1 VSVEP
6 ILLGFAVIVFLGY
19 GAETVTGFGSTL
31 ICVTLGAHL
40 LPIHEVLTLA
50 VPLSLL
56 QAGYI
61 AVRHASGIRWRLFWL
76 QIIPL
81 MGAGTAVG
89 MVIRDDLGGVWVRA
103 VFAVLVLLLATR
115 ELWLLRRARTTLRTA
130 SRPLPA
136 AASVSAM
143 VGAGVIHGIYATGG
157 PMLVYAVG
165 RSGLDKHQFRST
177 LAAVWLAL
185 NFALVTGYVLEGRYD
200 ARVGTDLLI
209 LLPAIPL
216 GIVAGEYL
224 HRRVDERR
232 FKTIVFALLIPAAIS
247 LLLP

>member
-1 VSVEP
+1 MSVEP
-6 ILLGFAVIVFLGY
+6 VLLGFAVIVFLGY
-19 GAETVTGFGSTL
+19 GVETVTGFGSIL

-40 LPIHEVLTLA
+40 LPIHELLTLA

-56 QAGYI
+56 QAAYI
-61 AVRHASGIRWRLFWL
+61 AGRHASGIRWRLFWL
-76 QIIPL
+76 TIVPL

-89 MVIRDDLGGVWVRA
+89 MVVRDELAGAWVRA
-103 VFAVLVLLLATR
+103 VFAVLVLVLATR
-115 ELWLLRRARTTLRTA
+115 ELWLMHRARAALQAA
-130 SRPLPA
+130 SRPLPP
-136 AASVSAM
+136 AASMSAM

-157 PMLVYAVG
+157 PMLVYAMG

-177 LAAVWLAL
+177 LAAVWLVL
-185 NFALVTGYVLEGRYD
+185 NVALVTGYLLEGRYD
-200 ARVGTDLLI
+200 AGTGADLLV

-216 GIVAGEYL
+216 GIIAGEHL

-232 FKTIVFALLIPAAIS
+232 FKAVVFAMLIPAALS